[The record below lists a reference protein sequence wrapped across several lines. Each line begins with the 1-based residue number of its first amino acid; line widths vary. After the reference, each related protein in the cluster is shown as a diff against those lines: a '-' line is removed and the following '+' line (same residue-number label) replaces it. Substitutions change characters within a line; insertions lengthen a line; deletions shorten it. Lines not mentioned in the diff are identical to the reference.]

1 MLPLPPLRWAFLYVR
16 LHSLQNLQTFSFVRE
31 GNRKEDWYSNILLQV
46 KRKRDKT
53 PAYKPKR
60 KDDQIDEIAI

>member
-1 MLPLPPLRWAFLYVR
+1 MSECIPCKKI
-16 LHSLQNLQTFSFVRE
+16 QTFSFVRE

>member
-1 MLPLPPLRWAFLYVR
+1 
-16 LHSLQNLQTFSFVRE
+16 LQNLQTFSFVRE
-31 GNRKEDWYSNILLQV
+31 GNRKEGWYSNILLQV

-53 PAYKPKR
+53 LAYKPKR